1 MSIWTHVAGI
11 IRIDDTRFGGSNVKK
26 IKELIEED
34 LPYGSEDSLKFEVY
48 EPAEKRSIAAY
59 VVSIYGDLRD
69 FDSSS
74 DVIDWFKGVCYKIE
88 EMKSDDIIS
97 IRQAIITSRTEGSK
111 SENWTFSS
119 EYEKETAPDKTTTT
133 ESYFTRCYNFKREVE
148 TKICNILGEHKE
160 DLTDWNYTVLV
171 QEHISGEQFT
181 AQLESVSGSSFT
193 ADGETYRLSD
203 MNMDDLCIVLDH
215 LLSGK

>member
-11 IRIDDTRFGGSNVKK
+11 IRIDDTRFDGRNVKR
-26 IKELIEED
+26 IKEIVED
-34 LPYGSEDSLKFEVY
+34 GLPYGSEGSLKFEVC
-48 EPAEKRSIAAY
+48 ESAENSSIAAY
-59 VVSIYGDLRD
+59 VVSIFGDLRN

-74 DVIDWFKGVCYKIE
+74 DVIDWFKGVCYKVE
-88 EMKSDDIIS
+88 EVKSDDIIH
-97 IRQAIITSRTEGSK
+97 IRQATITSRTEGRK
-111 SENWTFSS
+111 SENWTFVSD
-119 EYEKETAPDKTTTT
+119 YEEETAPAKTTPT

-148 TKICNILGEHKE
+148 TKICNILGDNEE

-193 ADGETYRLSD
+193 ADG
-203 MNMDDLCIVLDH
+203 
-215 LLSGK
+215 

>member
-1 MSIWTHVAGI
+1 MSNWTHVAGI
-11 IRIDDTRFGGSNVKK
+11 IRIDDTRFDGSNVKE
-26 IKELIEED
+26 IKKLVEEN
-34 LPYGSEDSLKFEVY
+34 LPCGTEDPLEFEIF
-48 EPAEKRSIAAY
+48 ESPEHSSIAAY
-59 VVSIYGDLRD
+59 VVSIFGDLRD

-74 DVIDWFKGVCYKIE
+74 DVIDWFKVVCYKVE
-88 EMKSDDIIS
+88 EMKSNDIIH
-97 IRQAIITSRTEGSK
+97 IRQATITSRTEGRK
-111 SENWTFSS
+111 SENWAFVS
-119 EYEKETAPDKTTTT
+119 EYEKETAPAKTTPT
-133 ESYFTRCYNFKREVE
+133 ESYFTRCYNLKREVE
-148 TKICNILGEHKE
+148 TKISNILGEHKE

-181 AQLESVSGSSFT
+181 AQLESVSSSSFT

>member
-11 IRIDDTRFGGSNVKK
+11 IRIDDTRFDGSNVKR
-26 IKELIEED
+26 IKEIVKD
-34 LPYGSEDSLKFEVY
+34 SLPYGSEGSLKFEVC
-48 EPAEKRSIAAY
+48 ESPEHSSIAAY
-59 VVSIYGDLRD
+59 VVSIFGDLRD

-74 DVIDWFKGVCYKIE
+74 EVIDWFKGVCCKID
-88 EMKSDDIIS
+88 EMNSDDIIL
-97 IRQAIITSRTEGSK
+97 IRQATITSRTEGRK
-111 SENWTFSS
+111 SEDWTFVS
-119 EYEKETAPDKTTTT
+119 EYEKETTPS

-148 TKICNILGEHKE
+148 TKICNILGEHEE

-215 LLSGK
+215 LLSAK

>member
-26 IKELIEED
+26 IKELIEEG
-34 LPYGSEDSLKFEVY
+34 LPYGSEGSLKFEVY

-69 FDSSS
+69 FDSSLEI
-74 DVIDWFKGVCYKIE
+74 IDWFKGVCCKID

-97 IRQAIITSRTEGSK
+97 IRQAIITSRTEGRK
-111 SENWTFSS
+111 SENWTFVS
-119 EYEKETAPDKTTTT
+119 EYEKETTPT
-133 ESYFTRCYNFKREVE
+133 ESYFTRCYNLKMEVE
-148 TKICNILGEHKE
+148 TKICNILGEHEE